1 MRQNT
6 AQSYVYFL
14 TSMNYVL
21 KLLGSSL
28 FYFLTSINSAVK
40 LLDNTSHKIRMS
52 PVRSLFFYRASSS
65 LSFAPSHPF
74 FMEVRKRLIPKIDK

>member
-21 KLLGSSL
+21 KLLGSR
-28 FYFLTSINSAVK
+28 FSI
-40 LLDNTSHKIRMS
+40 
-52 PVRSLFFYRASSS
+52 F
-65 LSFAPSHPF
+65 
-74 FMEVRKRLIPKIDK
+74 